1 MSEDAHDCIPASDA
15 KFLGWQQTV
24 SGGRIALYVITAPNH
39 PAHGSTVSERGL
51 HKLDLEIP
59 ATPVR
64 EGIFFGRQ
72 EYRGSGDPGDEK
84 GT

>member
-15 KFLGWQQTV
+15 KFLGWQQTF

-59 ATPVR
+59 ATPLRDGV
-64 EGIFFGRQ
+64 FFSRQKDSGRG
-72 EYRGSGDPGDEK
+72 ESGDDM
-84 GT
+84 